1 MEVRRSALVAHPAG
15 QMFDLIEGAERYAN
29 FLPWCKG
36 ATILQRDDTVVVAR
50 LAVQYGGVNFS
61 LATRNPK
68 QRPHWLAVHLE
79 EGPFRR
85 FEGEW
90 QLLELASDACRIDFA
105 LRYEFDSGLVGKLA
119 APVFNNIAQTL
130 VDAFV
135 AEADRIGTC
144 APQAGG
150 GSNLHNPGVSQ

>member
-1 MEVRRSALVAHPAG
+1 MEVRRSALVAHSAG
-15 QMFDLIEGAERYAN
+15 RMFDLVEGAERYAN

-36 ATILQRDDTVVVAR
+36 ATILQRDDTIVVAR
-50 LAVQYGGVNFS
+50 LVVHYGGVNFS

-68 QRPHWLAVHLE
+68 KRPHWMAIHLE

-90 QLLELASDACRIDFA
+90 RLLELASDACKIEFA

-119 APVFNNIAQTL
+119 APVFDNIARTL

-135 AEADRIGTC
+135 AEADRISTHD
-144 APQAGG
+144 PQPVAGG
-150 GSNLHNPGVSQ
+150 NLLNPGVS

>member
-1 MEVRRSALVAHPAG
+1 MEVRRSALVAHSAER
-15 QMFDLIEGAERYAN
+15 MFDLIEGAERYAD

-36 ATILQRDDTVVVAR
+36 ATILQRDDTIVVAR
-50 LAVQYGGVNFS
+50 LAVQYGGVNFNLS
-61 LATRNPK
+61 TRNPK
-68 QRPHWLAVHLE
+68 RRPHWLAVHLE

-90 QLLELASDACRIDFA
+90 KLLELASDACKIEFA
-105 LRYEFDSGLVGKLA
+105 LRYEFDRGLVGKLA

-135 AEADRIGTC
+135 AEADRIPTH
-144 APQAGG
+144 APSPAAGG
-150 GSNLHNPGVSQ
+150 NVVNPGVY